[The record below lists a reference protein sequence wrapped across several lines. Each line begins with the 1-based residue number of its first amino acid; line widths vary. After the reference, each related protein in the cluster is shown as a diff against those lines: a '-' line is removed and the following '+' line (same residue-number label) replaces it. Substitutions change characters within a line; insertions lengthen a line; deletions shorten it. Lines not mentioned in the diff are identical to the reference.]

1 MLTLMGLLAGCTS
14 FADLGNQDDT
24 AMDTGVPEDQAF
36 TVGTPGPFDQVCD
49 VWNEEFDVQFGIDRL
64 LFLHSAQALKAKLDK
79 YMGATAPT
87 LVQVCEQLGQEIQ
100 SGNSTANPP
109 PPLDDC
115 PGLLPQDISQLPPDL
130 QDFYFMP
137 DPANQILTWAEF
149 RNIRVYQWTMTVAM
163 DRVESQNDPS
173 IPGCWLE
180 YGLVGDAASG
190 NFGPPNFSKPQ
201 IISNNSM
208 PIVLYALETYG
219 TAAVLYTDGPQ
230 TSMVF
235 GGATFVMPGAVWQ
248 HVSQSPN
255 GTQRPGYFEN
265 YLLAGYPPN
274 ASIVV
279 RVNNVRYGV
288 DGVYSTQAP
297 YGTMPLGIG
306 RGIIDPETEQQLRE
320 MDWIVTTWHDST
332 ELQDTTD
339 PSSTG
344 FPGASTGFPTSW
356 PN

>member
-1 MLTLMGLLAGCTS
+1 MISLLGLLAGCLS
-14 FADLGNQDDT
+14 FNDLVLDDT
-24 AMDTGVPEDQAF
+24 ADTAEPEDQSF
-36 TVGTPGPFDQVCD
+36 TVGAPGPYDQVCD
-49 VWNEEFDVQFGIDRL
+49 QWNEEIGEGWGIDRL

-79 YMGATAPT
+79 YMGANSPP
-87 LVQVCEQLGQEIQ
+87 LDKVCEDLAQAII

-109 PPLDDC
+109 PPLNDC
-115 PGLLPQDISQLPPDL
+115 PDLLPDDPGQLPPDL
-130 QDFYFMP
+130 QDFYYMP

-163 DRVESQNDPS
+163 DQVESLNDPS

-180 YGLVGDAASG
+180 YSLVGDAGSG
-190 NFGPPNFSKPQ
+190 NFGPPNYSKPQ

-230 TSMVF
+230 SSMVF
-235 GGATFVMPGAVWQ
+235 GGATYVMPGPVWQ
-248 HVSQSPN
+248 HVNQSPN
-255 GTQRPGYFEN
+255 GAQGRPPYFEN
-265 YLLAGYPPN
+265 YLLAGYPDN
-274 ASIVV
+274 ADIVV
-279 RVNNVRYGV
+279 RVNEVEYGI

-297 YGTMPLGIG
+297 YGTMPLGSG
-306 RGIIDPETEQQLRE
+306 RGIIDPETTQQLLD
-320 MDWIVTTWHDST
+320 MDWIVSTWYDTT

-339 PSSTG
+339 PSATG
-344 FPGASTGFPTSW
+344 FPGTSTGIPATW

>member
-1 MLTLMGLLAGCTS
+1 MLTLLGLLAGCTS
-14 FADLGNQDDT
+14 FSDLGLDDT
-24 AMDTGVPEDQAF
+24 ADTAVPEDQTF

-49 VWNEEFDVQFGIDRL
+49 NWNEEIGEQFGIDQL

-79 YMGATAPT
+79 HMGSSAPT
-87 LVQVCEQLGQEIQ
+87 LPMVCEQLAQEIL
-100 SGNSTANPP
+100 SNNSTANPP

-115 PGLLPQDISQLPPDL
+115 PNLLPSDLAQLPPDL
-130 QDFYFMP
+130 VDFYFMP

-163 DRVESQNDPS
+163 DNVESQNDPS

-180 YGLVGDAASG
+180 YSLVGDAASG
-190 NFGPPNFSKPQ
+190 TFGPPNYTGPQ
-201 IISNNSM
+201 TISNNSM

-235 GGATFVMPGAVWQ
+235 GGATYMMPGPAWQ
-248 HVSQSPN
+248 HVNQSPN
-255 GTQRPGYFEN
+255 NPRPGYFEN
-265 YLLAGYPPN
+265 YLLAGYPPDAN
-274 ASIVV
+274 IVV
-279 RVNNVRYGV
+279 RVNEVEYGV
-288 DGVYSTQAP
+288 NGIYNTQAP
-297 YGTMPLGIG
+297 YLNMPLGTG

-320 MDWIVTTWHDST
+320 MDWVISTWHDKT
-332 ELQDTTD
+332 EFQGTTD
-339 PSSTG
+339 PSSAG
-344 FPGASTGFPTSW
+344 FPGASTGFPLNW